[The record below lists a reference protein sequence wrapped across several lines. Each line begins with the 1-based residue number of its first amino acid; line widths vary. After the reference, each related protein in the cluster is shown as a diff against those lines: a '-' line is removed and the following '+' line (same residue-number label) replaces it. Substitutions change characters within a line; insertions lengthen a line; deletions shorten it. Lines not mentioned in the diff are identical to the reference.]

1 MKRTLHAL
9 VFFLL
14 AVVAWDLACRARI
27 WSPVLV
33 PSPGSVARY
42 LWSAL
47 LDGTLLSAIGVT
59 MKRLLLGYLFGIA
72 LGLPLGL
79 LTARFKVLND
89 TLGLMALG
97 LQTLPSVCW
106 VPLALLW
113 FGQTE
118 SAMFFVVVMGTLW
131 SVIIATDNGVRN
143 VPPIY
148 ARAART
154 MGSGELH
161 TWLHVML
168 PASLPWPK
176 IYNDITETIGNT
188 PLVRLNRT
196 AKKHGARRRA
206 AQTRI
211 LQPAL
216 QRQGPHRLRDDRR
229 RAEVRRINK
238 DTVLIEP
245 TSGNTGIALAFVAAA
260 KGLKLILTMPETMSL
275 ERRKLLKI
283 LGARLVLTEGAEGHE
298 GRHRQGRGTATSRFP
313 TASFSSSF
321 PIRPTRRSTA
331 RPPPRKSGATPTARW
346 TSSSPAS
353 APAAPSPAWARCSS
367 RASRRSRSSRSS
379 PTPRRCFPAAQPGP
393 HKLQGIGAGFIPAV
407 LNTKIYDEVIRVKE
421 TDSGPV
427 SKQVNQLDGI
437 PDRHLLRRGGLG
449 GAAAGQAPGEQGQA
463 DRRDHPVEQRALP
476 LHVALRR
483 RQRRERR
490 RIEADGA
497 SARVGGAGRQPVAP
511 RAGEEGVK
519 PAQKDEPADEEGFV
533 VPVAPVDHERMDA
546 AVDYR
551 VIAHDRKPSVSRVLL
566 RIRNFVSSAPP
577 AASCNHASK
586 LAAVTGGRLLNRSR
600 RRPGASLVSPD
611 GQTTYRRKSIW
622 PVARV
627 ETRARAGFSFLCRP
641 T

>member
-168 PASLPWPK
+168 PASLPFVVSGMKQGWAFAWRSLMAAE
-176 IYNDITETIGNT
+176 IYVTILSGFGLGHLLHYGRELNAMEQVIGIM
-188 PLVRLNRT
+188 LVIINIGLLADKVLFSPWERYL
-196 AKKHGARRRA
+196 HRRW
-206 AQTRI
+206 
-211 LQPAL
+211 
-216 QRQGPHRLRDDRR
+216 
-229 RAEVRRINK
+229 
-238 DTVLIEP
+238 
-245 TSGNTGIALAFVAAA
+245 
-260 KGLKLILTMPETMSL
+260 
-275 ERRKLLKI
+275 
-283 LGARLVLTEGAEGHE
+283 
-298 GRHRQGRGTATSRFP
+298 GTA
-313 TASFSSSF
+313 
-321 PIRPTRRSTA
+321 
-331 RPPPRKSGATPTARW
+331 
-346 TSSSPAS
+346 
-353 APAAPSPAWARCSS
+353 
-367 RASRRSRSSRSS
+367 
-379 PTPRRCFPAAQPGP
+379 
-393 HKLQGIGAGFIPAV
+393 
-407 LNTKIYDEVIRVKE
+407 
-421 TDSGPV
+421 
-427 SKQVNQLDGI
+427 
-437 PDRHLLRRGGLG
+437 
-449 GAAAGQAPGEQGQA
+449 
-463 DRRDHPVEQRALP
+463 
-476 LHVALRR
+476 
-483 RQRRERR
+483 
-490 RIEADGA
+490 
-497 SARVGGAGRQPVAP
+497 
-511 RAGEEGVK
+511 
-519 PAQKDEPADEEGFV
+519 
-533 VPVAPVDHERMDA
+533 
-546 AVDYR
+546 
-551 VIAHDRKPSVSRVLL
+551 
-566 RIRNFVSSAPP
+566 RN
-577 AASCNHASK
+577 
-586 LAAVTGGRLLNRSR
+586 
-600 RRPGASLVSPD
+600 
-611 GQTTYRRKSIW
+611 
-622 PVARV
+622 
-627 ETRARAGFSFLCRP
+627 
-641 T
+641 